1 MQLTSFSKFHQ
12 IFITTAFM
20 LLPLCA
26 HASTSVCNKAPFGA
40 SWAHYLQFS
49 LDGAVAS
56 KGNLKLAFM
65 IAAIGKDELQDACRA
80 KLMHLDVQQFYR
92 MGLSPYD
99 ISSRGVTQLAAYAQ
113 AWASEKASTSAH
125 DNLSLLDY
133 VVKT

>member
-1 MQLTSFSKFHQ
+1 MQLTPSSKFHKAL
-12 IFITTAFM
+12 IAAAFV
-20 LLPLCA
+20 LVPLCA
-26 HASTSVCNKAPFGA
+26 HANSTVCNKAPFGA

-49 LDGAVAS
+49 LDGAVVS
-56 KGNLKLAFM
+56 KGNLKMAFM

-92 MGLSPYD
+92 MGLTPYD
-99 ISSRGVTQLAAYAQ
+99 ISTRGVTQLAAYAQ

-125 DNLSLLDY
+125 NNLSLLDY